1 MIISKTLQIYVTERV
16 MILPGTSRVRQYRRG
31 SYSVVSLSVSVDTSS
46 FGGSGFMS
54 CGGFGRFGF
63 KVRLGVVSFLF
74 SNLLLS
80 FGLLFFS
87 VGLSDSGLC
96 LNFIFSSLFLG
107 VHVTLDDCGLVGDGL
122 LFISVSLHDGGSSFL
137 EDLFGKGDFSLGI
150 GPGFSV
156 VGEELSGL
164 LNGSIGLN
172 AGLGEILKDG
182 LSSVDDGKEFKDL
195 VDFV

>member
-1 MIISKTLQIYVTERV
+1 
-16 MILPGTSRVRQYRRG
+16 
-31 SYSVVSLSVSVDTSS
+31 
-46 FGGSGFMS
+46 
-54 CGGFGRFGF
+54 
-63 KVRLGVVSFLF
+63 
-74 SNLLLS
+74 
-80 FGLLFFS
+80 
-87 VGLSDSGLC
+87 
-96 LNFIFSSLFLG
+96 
-107 VHVTLDDCGLVGDGL
+107 LVGDGL

-150 GPGFSV
+150 RPGFSV

-172 AGLGEILKDG
+172 AGLGKILKDG